1 MAMSPRLLRP
11 RATGFDPRSIG
22 SLAGWWDASD
32 SSTVTLVSGVVSQWN
47 DKSGNARHF
56 TQTTGANRPSVL
68 TAERNGKNVLN
79 FGGSPIS
86 MTQTWTLELSGGN
99 TWIMVLSHRDA
110 LDNSE
115 RPLMRMTVNTNALQ
129 RGAGSAAQTSR
140 RNRIGSFVNNTS
152 STLFTADQQADS
164 TTAWQVISSVVS
176 TTQLTHAQNGTVQGT
191 PTTITGTVVSSAST
205 TLRLCTDGGAFSNC
219 HVAEVLV
226 YSKALTSAERL
237 RVERWLGG
245 KWGITIA

>member
-99 TWIMVLSHRDA
+99 TWIMVFSHRDA
-110 LDNSE
+110 LGNVE
-115 RPLMRMTVNTNALQ
+115 RPIMRMAVNPNAIQL
-129 RGAGSAAQTSR
+129 GAGNAAQVSR

-164 TTAWQVISSVVS
+164 TNAWQVVSSVVS
-176 TTQLTHAQNGTVQGT
+176 TTQLTHVQNGAVQGS
-191 PTTITGTVVSSAST
+191 PTTITGTIVSSANT
-205 TLRLCTDGGAFSNC
+205 TLRLCFDGVGYSIAY
-219 HVAEVLV
+219 VAEALIF
-226 YSKALTSAERL
+226 SKALTAAERS
-237 RVERWLGG
+237 RVERWLGN
-245 KWGITIA
+245 KWGITVA